1 MIDELIAMLV
11 YEKGAKGFSHSF
23 GSVRMRTRGLLNVSI
38 GLKWRK
44 KKKKNKET
52 IEIISLF
59 NLIFLP
65 AVGIRVS

>member
-44 KKKKNKET
+44 KKKNKET

>member
-44 KKKKNKET
+44 KKKQRNDRNNKS
-52 IEIISLF
+52 I
-59 NLIFLP
+59 
-65 AVGIRVS
+65 

>member
-23 GSVRMRTRGLLNVSI
+23 GSIQMRTRGLLNVSI

-44 KKKKNKET
+44 KKKKKQRNDRNNKS
-52 IEIISLF
+52 I
-59 NLIFLP
+59 
-65 AVGIRVS
+65 

>member
-23 GSVRMRTRGLLNVSI
+23 GSVRMRTGGLLNVSI
-38 GLKWRK
+38 GLKWR

>member
-44 KKKKNKET
+44 KKKNKEM